1 MVVVE
6 DFFVANLRDDIEALA
21 PVLAYSPAGR
31 WLSVTGAEIRAIQK
45 KGCYRPNSTFPV
57 RGSLELHCSLRR
69 DK

>member
-31 WLSVTGAEIRAIQK
+31 WLSVTGAEIRAI
-45 KGCYRPNSTFPV
+45 
-57 RGSLELHCSLRR
+57 
-69 DK
+69 